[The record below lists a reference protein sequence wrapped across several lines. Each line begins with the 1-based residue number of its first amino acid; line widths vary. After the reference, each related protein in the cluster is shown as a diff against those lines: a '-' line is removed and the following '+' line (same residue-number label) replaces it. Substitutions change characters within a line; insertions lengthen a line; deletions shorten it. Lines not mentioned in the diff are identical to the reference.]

1 LALIRVLGL
10 GYVGLTTAIGLANLG
25 HTIEGFDVN
34 PNTVKRLR
42 GGTSPIFE
50 PGLEEQLKRHL
61 ESKKISFHEILEN
74 VKSEPDFFFVC
85 VPTPS
90 SETGESDLSYVREAI
105 ESALA
110 WSQAGAIVVMKST
123 VPIGTGR
130 ELHSEVQAW
139 GGSVV
144 SNPEFL
150 REGSALN
157 DFMMPDRIVVGSE
170 NQDAAS
176 KVMALYESINCPKIL
191 TSSSAAELIKY
202 AANAYLALRISF
214 VNDMARLSD
223 SVGVEAKDVMQG
235 ISHDQRIGP
244 QFLNPGPGWGGSC
257 FPKDTKELVA
267 RAHSRGI
274 QIPTVTAAIDSNE
287 KALQHVVEQITQALD
302 GTISGSTISVWGLAF
317 KAGTDDIRESPAV
330 KIVELLAKMG
340 ANVVSFD
347 PIVRSIGDSNINI
360 VSSPQES
367 CVDSDLLVVMTEW
380 QEFRDIDPE
389 SALGKMRA
397 RRVIDARGILERA
410 SWATQSSFFW
420 SINQGEYL

>member
-1 LALIRVLGL
+1 MALVRVLGL

-25 HTIEGFDVN
+25 HKIEGFDVN
-34 PNTVKRLR
+34 PNTVKRLN

-50 PGLEEQLKRHL
+50 PGLEEQLKGHL
-61 ESKKISFHEILEN
+61 EKGNILFFEIAED
-74 VKSEPDFFFVC
+74 VDSQPDFSFVC

-90 SETGESDLSYVREAI
+90 LENGESDLSFVNDAV
-105 ESALA
+105 ESTRA
-110 WSQAGAIVVMKST
+110 WRQDGAIVVMKST

-130 ELHSEVQAW
+130 ELHYKVQAW
-139 GGSVV
+139 GGSLV

-150 REGSALN
+150 REGSALD

-176 KVMALYESINCPKIL
+176 KVMALYESIECPKIL

-223 SVGVEAKDVMQG
+223 AVGVEAKDVMRG

-267 RAHSRGI
+267 RAHSIGI

-287 KALQHVVEQITQALD
+287 KALRHVVEQITHALD
-302 GTISGSTISVWGLAF
+302 GTVAGSTITVWGLAF

-330 KIVELLAKMG
+330 KIAELLVKMG
-340 ANVVSFD
+340 ANVLSFD
-347 PIVRSIGDSNINI
+347 PIVKSIRDSKLNI
-360 VSSPQES
+360 VSSLEES

-380 QEFRDIDPE
+380 PEFKDIDPA
-389 SALGKMRA
+389 SALEKMRE
-397 RRVIDARGILERA
+397 RRVIDARGILDRV
-410 SWATQSSFFW
+410 SWETQSSHFW
-420 SINQGEYL
+420 SINQGGSL